1 MRYCI
6 ENNTQEVC
14 TVKSRKMIALVALG
28 LTAGLVLGSVGVSS
42 AATDTESASPVMGAG
57 MRMGQAVRD
66 AGARLVDVVADLTG
80 LSADDVRAQRAEG
93 DSIADIAEANGSS
106 REAVVNSALEN
117 RKALLDAKVA
127 DGTVTQEQA
136 DRAYERMTE
145 RVTER
150 VSTDEAGRPSWAGQ
164 GGGKCGGQGQGGQG
178 GGKGGG
184 QGQGGKGGG
193 RGGMGACDGSCIAT
207 Q

>member
-1 MRYCI
+1 MQECI
-6 ENNTQEVC
+6 EDDTQEVC

-28 LTAGLVLGSVGVSS
+28 LTAGLVLGSVGVSY
-42 AATDTESASPVMGAG
+42 AATDTESTSPVMGAG
-57 MRMGQAVRD
+57 MRMGQTIRD
-66 AGARLVDVVADLTG
+66 AGARLIDVVADLTG
-80 LSADDVRAQRAEG
+80 LSVEEVRVQRAEG
-93 DSIADIAEANGSS
+93 ESVADIAEANGSS
-106 REAVVNSALEN
+106 SDAVVSTALES

-136 DRAYERMTE
+136 DLAYDQMTE

-164 GGGKCGGQGQGGQG
+164 GRGQGGQGGRGGQGGQG
-178 GGKGGG
+178 GG
-184 QGQGGKGGG
+184 
-193 RGGMGACDGSCIAT
+193 MGARDGSCTAT